1 MSQEDTSSAESSF
14 GSKSVSNSQVDR
26 FGPVSDE
33 YQFPVAGAESGAA
46 QPTAAAKP
54 RKKSSAIRE
63 IIETLVLALII
74 FVAVRSLVLNFKVDG
89 HSMVPNLQNSELL
102 LVNRN
107 AYFHFD
113 LNRALNVLP
122 WEDRKGTDEW
132 YPFNPPHRGDIIVF
146 NPPTPSDKPY
156 IKRVI
161 GVAGDRVSVHDG
173 SVWVN
178 SNELTETY
186 IEKGITR
193 CTSVCDWNVPAGD
206 IFVLGDNRTNSSDS
220 RVFGV
225 VKVSSVIGKA
235 WLTYWPFSDFGLVP
249 HENYGS

>member
-1 MSQEDTSSAESSF
+1 MSHEDTSSAGSFF
-14 GSKSVSNSQVDR
+14 GSKSVSSPQVDGL
-26 FGPVSDE
+26 GPVSDE
-33 YQFPVAGAESGAA
+33 YRYPVVTVDIDAGN
-46 QPTAAAKP
+46 PVVAAKP
-54 RKKSSAIRE
+54 AKKSSAMRE

-89 HSMVPNLQNSELL
+89 HSMAPNLQNNELL

-107 AYFHFD
+107 AYFHLD
-113 LNRALNVLP
+113 INRVLNILP

-132 YPFNPPHRGDIIVF
+132 YPFSPPQRGDIVVF
-146 NPPTPSDKPY
+146 NPPTASDKPY

-161 GVAGDRVSVHDG
+161 GVAGDHVSVHDG

-178 SNELTETY
+178 RKELTETY

-193 CTSVCDWNVPAGD
+193 CTSVCDWDVPAGD

-235 WLTYWPFSDFGLVP
+235 WLTYWPLSDFGLVP